1 MNHQPETR
9 LSVPN
14 YFFLAGRN
22 YCYAL
27 EYANITDW
35 ILMSLHRWL
44 LTVLILLMAASPS
57 ATGPLISQA
66 KAQVALTESR
76 DAPDPAP
83 EPAIDPVAN
92 RDDDRAIARR
102 LRGIFQEIEG
112 MEQVAVAV
120 DAGVVRL
127 SGSVA
132 DDDSA
137 DSAKAIAQRVS
148 GVVTV
153 QTQFERDLSVGGNVE
168 PLVDKLSS
176 SARNFVSAL
185 PLIGIALVV
194 AMAVALLGHLLASL
208 TGFWKRATPNIF
220 LAELMAGS
228 IRVAFIFIGIF
239 IGLDI
244 LNATALLG
252 AVLGGAGVIGLAIG
266 FALRDTVDNYVSSI
280 MLSIRQPFRANDHV
294 LIGVQEGRVVRL
306 TSRAT
311 ILLTLDG
318 NHLRIPNATVFK
330 AEILNYTR
338 NPQRRF
344 SFELG
349 VDADDDPAAAIETG
363 LAAINGQDFVLD
375 DPEATAEITE
385 VGDSNIL
392 LTFHGWIDQRESD
405 YLKARGAAIRVT
417 KNALEESG
425 FALPEPIY
433 RLRFDN
439 PPPESLVTR
448 SQDKSG
454 GIARRKPGKA
464 STKETL
470 DVSPEDHVEKLVD
483 SERSEK
489 GAADLLDDHQPV
501 E

>member
-1 MNHQPETR
+1 
-9 LSVPN
+9 
-14 YFFLAGRN
+14 
-22 YCYAL
+22 
-27 EYANITDW
+27 
-35 ILMSLHRWL
+35 MSLHRWL
-44 LTVLILLMAASPS
+44 LTALILMMAVCPS
-57 ATGPLISQA
+57 ATGPFHYQA
-66 KAQVALTESR
+66 SAQVALTESV
-76 DAPDPAP
+76 DTPVPGP
-83 EPAIDPVAN
+83 EPVIDPVAN
-92 RDDDRAIARR
+92 RSDDRAIARR

-127 SGSVA
+127 TGSVA
-132 DDDSA
+132 DDAAA
-137 DSAKAIAQRVS
+137 DRAKAIAQRVS

-176 SARNFVSAL
+176 SGQNFVSAL
-185 PLIGIALVV
+185 PLIGIAFVV
-194 AMAVALLGHLLASL
+194 AIAVALLGHFIASL
-208 TGFWKRATPNIF
+208 MGFWKRVTPNIF
-220 LAELMAGS
+220 LAELIAGS
-228 IRVAFIFIGIF
+228 VRVAFIFIGIF

-252 AVLGGAGVIGLAIG
+252 AVLGGAGVIGLAVG

-294 LIGVQEGRVVRL
+294 LIGEREGRVVRL

-338 NPQRRF
+338 NPHRRF

-349 VDADDDPAAAIETG
+349 VDADDDPAAAIEAG
-363 LAAINGQDFVLD
+363 LAAINSQDFILD
-375 DPEATAEITE
+375 DPEATAEIRE

-392 LTFHGWIDQRESD
+392 ITFHGWIDQRESD

-433 RLRFDN
+433 RLRFDT
-439 PPPESLVTR
+439 PAPELSVKPR
-448 SQDKSG
+448 EDKPDD
-454 GIARRKPGKA
+454 ANRKKPRKG
-464 STKETL
+464 SPSESL
-470 DVSPEDHVEKLVD
+470 DVSPEGHVEKLVD
-483 SERSEK
+483 SERS
-489 GAADLLDDHQPV
+489 GNGSADLLDDHQPV